1 MWKLDGFQDL
11 QPIAIAIAIATTEAR
26 RVPLDHAIDRKNGR
40 VFETLVVETARA
52 VGLMA
57 EHVFNWTIVA
67 QHFPDLAFRLARI
80 TPPANLLPRRMAR
93 GMPGE
98 GSIEVHTNSQHALTF
113 KDC

>member
-11 QPIAIAIAIATTEAR
+11 QPIAIATTEAR
-26 RVPLDHAIDRKNGR
+26 RVPPDHAVDRKNGR

-93 GMPGE
+93 GMPLGE
-98 GSIEVHTNSQHALTF
+98 GSIGVHTNSQHALSF